1 MIPHEF
7 VLLGH
12 LAATVDSVEDGL
24 NRVWPLVSEMYA
36 RVWET
41 PNPSNG

>member
-7 VLLGH
+7 VLSGD
-12 LAATVDSVEDGL
+12 LAAAVDSVEDGL
-24 NRVWPLVSEMYA
+24 NQVWPLVSEMYA

-41 PNPSNG
+41 PNPPNG

>member
-7 VLLGH
+7 VLFGN

-36 RVWET
+36 RVWDT
-41 PNPSNG
+41 PNPSDG